1 VTGDRR
7 GRRGDAPLPGPWQLR
22 DRLLAGLEVADSGTW
37 TATHALPQRTVPAR
51 TGDNVVLSAGVD
63 GAPGTLTYTLLV
75 GRHPGLDPGL
85 ARAALARAESPAGRR
100 GSSNPRRYALVGDG
114 TCWDDG
120 GWSHWLAAGAGGGG
134 RYRLYRR
141 PVGTARSGT
150 APELLA
156 TMAAAGLEAAVRDAV
171 SGALR
176 DGIALARLDAAR
188 DWRPLTPRVGG
199 GRDGLADR
207 VDVARQDAEA
217 AARDLANAQA
227 DLRAAAGVA
236 GSARA
241 ALVGNLTEAGRALD
255 VASRRHGDLL
265 AQVAARGPG
274 GEPPDEFGC
283 ELDLLLAGL
292 RLLGSGQPQAV
303 RAVGALHDVLRLR
316 LDPGDGAVAFAAR
329 VRVLADDG
337 LVADLGP
344 VLAEVPNRAHATGTR
359 AGTGRR
365 SRAEAS
371 RDNAERRARGRDRL
385 DPAATERMMLTD
397 DGPGELA
404 ALFRADRPGVGRPLG
419 TGLRRR
425 VLAHLAELGLHPR
438 ACRLVLDDPV
448 QENRAEVWSALTGG
462 PRAGGAYADWVVAL
476 YTAPGP
482 PPGAD
487 PGGHS
492 PPAPGVPRAGH
503 PRRPGVP
510 GGRRPSAGPAPA
522 APAAHRRAAGRAPA
536 PPTEP
541 VAPHSPGRAAR
552 AGPGVRGDT
561 HHEAVGVRPGGPA
574 AGPRRRLAPD
584 AAAGPDRVAAPAAP
598 LPPRRLR
605 PGDARDGPVTD
616 RDGHRGGPVP
626 GLPKD
631 ARRGQPPVARG
642 APAGVAA
649 RGVGGV
655 AAATPARRARK
666 PPAFQQVS
674 RLTVGGGDPP
684 RPPGCRPC
692 SRPAPLAGRNAGRGS
707 AAWGACPHT
716 DVGRSCDELQ
726 VVGPHGRGHV
736 GRESRSRLPV
746 A

>member
-1 VTGDRR
+1 MTGDRR

-487 PGGHS
+487 PGGTAHLLLGS
-492 PPAPGVPRAGH
+492 PGQDTPAGRAYREAAARLPAPLLRHLQHTAGRRDGH
-503 PRRPGVP
+503 PLPRQNQWLRT
-510 GGRRPSAGPAPA
+510 APA
-522 APAAHRRAAGRAPA
+522 AQRALDRAFAGTPTTKPSEYVLAALLRAPEGVW
-536 PPTEP
+536 PPTLL
-541 VAPHSPGRAAR
+541 PGRTGSLPLPLPCPHGDC
-552 AGPGVRGDT
+552 GPGT
-561 HHEAVGVRPGGPA
+561 HATVLSRTATVTAGVLCPACLRMPVEGSPRWPAGHLRVSRPEEWA
-574 AGPRRRLAPD
+574 AWLRRRRPD
-584 AAAGPDRVAAPAAP
+584 V
-598 LPPRRLR
+598 
-605 PGDARDGPVTD
+605 
-616 RDGHRGGPVP
+616 
-626 GLPKD
+626 
-631 ARRGQPPVARG
+631 
-642 APAGVAA
+642 
-649 RGVGGV
+649 
-655 AAATPARRARK
+655 RAN
-666 PPAFQQVS
+666 
-674 RLTVGGGDPP
+674 
-684 RPPGCRPC
+684 RPP
-692 SRPAPLAGRNAGRGS
+692 S
-707 AAWGACPHT
+707 
-716 DVGRSCDELQ
+716 
-726 VVGPHGRGHV
+726 
-736 GRESRSRLPV
+736 SRS
-746 A
+746 AG